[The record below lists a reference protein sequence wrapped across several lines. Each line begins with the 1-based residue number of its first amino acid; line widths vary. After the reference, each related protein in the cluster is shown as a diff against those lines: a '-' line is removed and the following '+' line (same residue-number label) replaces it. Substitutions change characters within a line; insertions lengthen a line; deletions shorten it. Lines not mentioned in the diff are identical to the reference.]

1 MKSVRLL
8 SIALIASV
16 TMLFHSAAFAIGPAY
31 SGSWYNPEQSGH
43 GFSVEYSVL
52 DDESPVVV
60 AYWYVYDSEGNP
72 IFLIGNGEPGEGNTV
87 TLEFEAPHG
96 MKFGEFDPESTVRE
110 DGGTGV
116 FTFQNEES
124 GTFDYEPS
132 AWIADAYGLTAIS
145 IPVEML
151 LSVAH
156 PNLEPP
162 PTGEP
167 FHLVGVWLGRMTY
180 DRGYSGNGN
189 CYDADVL
196 INVGRVGTA
205 KGDWVMVLDITVDRD
220 GGSFDSFSPSHNRIY
235 TDYVS
240 GDFTVFGIDNQ
251 YTLRFDDYGLAE
263 GQWKETSGGD
273 CYGTWSFSKD

>member
-8 SIALIASV
+8 SIALIASI
-16 TMLFHSAAFAIGPAY
+16 TMLFHSAAFAIGPTY
-31 SGSWYNPEQSGH
+31 SGSWFNPAQSGH

-52 DDESPVVV
+52 SDGTPLVV

-72 IFLIGNGEPGEGNTV
+72 IFLIGNGEPGEDNSV
-87 TLEFEAPHG
+87 TLQFEAPHG

-124 GTFDYEPS
+124 GTFDYQPS
-132 AWIADAYGLTAIS
+132 AWIADAYGLSAIS
-145 IPVEML
+145 IPVKML

-162 PTGEP
+162 PTGQP
-167 FHLVGVWLGRMTY
+167 VHLMGLWSGRIVY
-180 DRGYSGNGN
+180 DRDYAGNGI

-196 INVGRVGTA
+196 INVGDYNFSTGNPVALR
-205 KGDWVMVLDITVDRD
+205 DITVDRD
-220 GGSFDSFSPSHNRIY
+220 SGSFDSYSPSYEYIEN
-235 TDYVS
+235 TYVTS
-240 GDFTVFGIDNQ
+240 YFFVFSITTQ